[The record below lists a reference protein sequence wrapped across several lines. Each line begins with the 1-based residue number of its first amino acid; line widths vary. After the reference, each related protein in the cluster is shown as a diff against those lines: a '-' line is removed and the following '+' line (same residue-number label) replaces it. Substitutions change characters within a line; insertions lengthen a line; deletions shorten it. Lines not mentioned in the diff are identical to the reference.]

1 MRCLIVI
8 PARMGS
14 TRFPGKPLVKLAGKP
29 MIQWVYERATA
40 SGVADQVVIA
50 TPDQEI
56 IEACA
61 EFGAWAEHTS
71 DTHVSGTDR
80 IAEVATHI
88 ESEYYLNVQG
98 DEPLVSPA
106 SIRACAE
113 ALFDDPQAM
122 VGSVMTPCSDDE
134 VDQASVVKVA
144 CDLKHYALYFSRS
157 AIPFARNMRQG
168 PVYKH
173 VGLYCYG
180 REAVR
185 QFATWP
191 ATPLELTEGLEQ
203 LRFLEHGYRIKMALG
218 EPSGPAIDEPGHV
231 EAVVKALLDS
241 R

>member
-14 TRFPGKPLVKLAGKP
+14 TRFPGKPLVQIAGKP
-29 MIQWVYERATA
+29 MVQWVYERAVA
-40 SGVADQVVIA
+40 SDVADQVVIA

-56 IEACA
+56 IDACA

-71 DTHVSGTDR
+71 DSHVSGTDR
-80 IAEVATHI
+80 VAEVATRI
-88 ESEYYLNVQG
+88 EAEYYLNVQG
-98 DEPLVSPA
+98 DEPLVSPL

-122 VGSVMTPCSDDE
+122 VGSVMTPCSDE
-134 VDQASVVKVA
+134 EAQHTSVVKVA

-157 AIPFARNMRQG
+157 EIPYPRNPRMA
-168 PVYKH
+168 PLYKH

-185 QFATWP
+185 QFSTWS

-218 EPSGPAIDEPGHV
+218 ESSGPAVDEPGHV
-231 EAVVKALLDS
+231 EAVLRAMQA
-241 R
+241 